1 MSHSYRVNLP
11 IELLIPESQLKD
23 FGSFSLVFPL
33 LEILPAAKMREKLS
47 KKLSE
52 GDYEVVEDGTLNKSL
67 GEGVSVV
74 FNLATVSA
82 KITVPVPEE
91 WSVMVEDIR
100 MERFKEMINEAQEK
114 GLTVDKTYSS
124 AKGNIIND
132 VESALLPAVMSVK
145 AEVNAA
151 LKEVYREAIK
161 EKASAMGSVVGVSE
175 TSENGTYRI
184 RVEIEG

>member
-1 MSHSYRVNLP
+1 
-11 IELLIPESQLKD
+11 LKD

-33 LEILPAAKMREKLS
+33 LEILPAAKMKELVAEKLS
-47 KKLSE
+47 E
-52 GDYEVVEDGTLNKSL
+52 CEYETEDDGTLTK
-67 GEGVSVV
+67 GIGGGAKVI
-74 FNLATVSA
+74 FNPDTVSA

-100 MERFKEMINEAQEK
+100 MERFREMINNAEQN
-114 GLTVDKTYSS
+114 GLTVDKEYGH
-124 AKGNIIND
+124 AKGNIVKS
-132 VESALLPAVMSVK
+132 VESTLLPAVMEVK
-145 AEVNAA
+145 AEVNGV

-161 EKASAMGSVVGVSE
+161 EKASTMGSVVGVSE